1 MVKNC
6 GSRYWSY
13 EFHAASGLSASV
25 AMSLDR
31 DAGFAYSG
39 AATRPQVDTPF
50 YVARYTYRKYMA

>member
-1 MVKNC
+1 MNSMQQVD
-6 GSRYWSY
+6 S
-13 EFHAASGLSASV
+13 SASA

-50 YVARYTYRKYMA
+50 YVARYTS

>member
-1 MVKNC
+1 MEADTGVMN
-6 GSRYWSY
+6 SM
-13 EFHAASGLSASV
+13 EQVDPSASA

-50 YVARYTYRKYMA
+50 YVARYNYRGYMT

>member
-1 MVKNC
+1 VEADTGVMNSMQQVD
-6 GSRYWSY
+6 S
-13 EFHAASGLSASV
+13 SASA